1 MALENKVSSMTAFA
15 QYRIQNELGTLT
27 GELRAVN
34 SRFFELNLRL
44 PETLRGLEPQI
55 REALREVLSRG
66 KIDLG
71 LRFEQ
76 GAGANTLDLNKNLI
90 HALLESCQ
98 NLSKDAQCPVN
109 VNMID
114 ILRWPGAVIT
124 SEHNQKQLENT
135 TQNLITELL
144 EKFKQDRL
152 REGSALQQVIT
163 SRLDKIAEHVDF
175 IKPQA
180 AQIMQLQREKLLTR
194 VKDTKIEFDNHRLEQ
209 ELVFWAQKSDI
220 AEELD
225 RLQTH
230 IHEIRA
236 TLNKGGPVGRRLD
249 FLVQELH
256 REANTLGSK
265 ALTSDMTYH
274 AVEIKVL
281 IEQIREQVQNLE

>member
-1 MALENKVSSMTAFA
+1 MASQNKVSSMTAFA
-15 QYRIQNELGTLT
+15 QCRIQNELGTLT

-44 PETLRGLEPQI
+44 PETLRGCEPQI
-55 REALREVLSRG
+55 REKLREVLSRG

-76 GAGANTLDLNKNLI
+76 GGDANTLELNQNLI

-98 NLSKDAQCPVN
+98 SLSKNAQCPVN
-109 VNMID
+109 INMID

-124 SEHNQKQLENT
+124 SEQNHKQLET
-135 TQNLITELL
+135 ATLDLIKTLL
-144 EKFKQDRL
+144 EKFQQDRE
-152 REGSALQQVIT
+152 REGNALKEIIEK
-163 SRLDKIAEHVDF
+163 RLDSIAEHIAQ
-175 IKPQA
+175 IKPH
-180 AQIMQLQREKLLTR
+180 AQNIMQLQREKLLNR
-194 VKDTKIEFDNHRLEQ
+194 IKESKIEFDNNRLEQ

-220 AEELD
+220 AEEID

-230 IHEIRA
+230 VNEIYT
-236 TLNKGGPVGRRLD
+236 TLKKGGPLGRRLD

>member
-1 MALENKVSSMTAFA
+1 MALNNKVSGMTAFA
-15 QYRIQNELGTLT
+15 QSRIQNELGTLS

-55 REALREVLSRG
+55 RESLRTVLSRG
-66 KIDLG
+66 KIDIG
-71 LRFEQ
+71 LRFD
-76 GAGANTLDLNKNLI
+76 AGGSASTLDLN
-90 HALLESCQ
+90 Q
-98 NLSKDAQCPVN
+98 NLVQGLLAACQTLNKQASSPTN
-109 VNMID
+109 INIMD
-114 ILRWPGAVIT
+114 ILRWPGAIIS
-124 SEHNQKQLENT
+124 SEQNQKQLEIT
-135 TQNLITELL
+135 AMNLVMDLL
-144 EKFKQDRL
+144 QKFQLDRE
-152 REGSALQQVIT
+152 REGAALQAVIS
-163 SRLDKIAEHVDF
+163 SRLDKISEHVRQ

-180 AQIMQLQREKLLTR
+180 AQIMQLQREKLLDR
-194 VKDTKIEFDNHRLEQ
+194 INQTKIEFDQNRLEQ

-230 IHEIRA
+230 IDEIGA
-236 TLNKGGPVGRRLD
+236 TLKKGGAVGRRLD